1 MARMLRSAFR
11 RGSDYFLHHR
21 RCCSTSSE
29 CLPISV
35 EEFQDL
41 SASCGLPFDNFKS
54 VPRIVP
60 TLPNKIGIAF
70 SGGADSTSLAIL
82 LSEYK
87 RKLYQDEGMTV
98 DVVALTV
105 DHGLRDESIQEARIV
120 STCPLQF
127 PKQLAKIMFSTPF
140 CTV

>member
-1 MARMLRSAFR
+1 M
-11 RGSDYFLHHR
+11 
-21 RCCSTSSE
+21 
-29 CLPISV
+29 SV

-41 SASCGLPFDNFKS
+41 SASCGLPFDNFKT

-60 TLPNKIGIAF
+60 TLPNRIGIAF

-87 RKLYQDEGMTV
+87 RKLYQDEGMAM
-98 DVVALTV
+98 DIIALTV

-120 STCPLQF
+120 STCYPSI
-127 PKQLAKIMFSTPF
+127 PKIID
-140 CTV
+140 